1 MRFKG
6 NYLANVLKI
15 AFKQPKTA
23 CFLAK
28 KQRKADSYKNN
39 VVWRIQNGTAARQ
52 ERGQTMTKKK
62 RIEEI
67 KRRIADLEEIKQ
79 IEENEEP
86 IKWRLLFVIYVELE
100 ELQEELERLL
110 NAVNSGG
117 TVEERNQTASI
128 TQA

>member
-1 MRFKG
+1 
-6 NYLANVLKI
+6 
-15 AFKQPKTA
+15 
-23 CFLAK
+23 
-28 KQRKADSYKNN
+28 
-39 VVWRIQNGTAARQ
+39 
-52 ERGQTMTKKK
+52 MTNEK

-67 KRRIADLEEIKQ
+67 KQRIADLEEVKQ
-79 IEENEEP
+79 IEENEKP
-86 IKWRLLFVIYVELE
+86 VKWRLLFVIYVELE